1 MKLSIGNMLCVT
13 PTPRQNPVLSTG
25 SSWRTTGL
33 GGPGWGSAPHPSVQR
48 FDHTFGSPLRPP
60 PRPDEG
66 LSWAETEDDSDGW
79 GRALKGLALVVAIG
93 VAGAA
98 LAAGLFVAGRFLVH
112 EVFNYFGTTGL

>member
-1 MKLSIGNMLCVT
+1 MFLILVALLLLIGT
-13 PTPRQNPVLSTG
+13 GGGVLW
-25 SSWRTTGL
+25 WRF
-33 GGPGWGSAPHPSVQR
+33 GPGWGSAPHPSVQR

-66 LSWAETEDDSDGW
+66 LSWAEAEEDSDGW
-79 GRALKGLALVVAIG
+79 ERALKGLALVVAIG

-112 EVFNYFGTTGL
+112 EVSNYFGTTGL